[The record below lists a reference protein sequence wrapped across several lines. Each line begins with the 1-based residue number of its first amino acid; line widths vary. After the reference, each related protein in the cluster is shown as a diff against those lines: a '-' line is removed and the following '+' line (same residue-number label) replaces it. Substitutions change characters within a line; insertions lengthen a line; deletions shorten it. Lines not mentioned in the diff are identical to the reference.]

1 MKAHTFKNKEI
12 ANAGWLIGGKAAQM
26 LLSLVVG
33 VLSARYLG
41 PENYGLIDYAHA
53 YTAFFMA
60 FCTLGLNSVIIK
72 DFVDHPE
79 DQGKSLGS
87 SIALRLISSLC
98 SMLMIVTV
106 VSILDNDEPETI
118 VVVALSS
125 TSLLFHAFD
134 TINYWFQS
142 RYQSKVTAIVAFAA
156 YTATSIYK
164 IILLLLNKDVKWF
177 AFATSVD
184 YIVLGSILLAA
195 YKHSNGPRLSVS
207 WSKSKALL
215 GKSYHYILSGMMV
228 AIYGQTDRLML
239 KQMLD
244 EAEVAYYSRALSIC
258 TMWVFILQAVIDSVY
273 PTILRLH
280 GTDLISFQSKNKQLY
295 AIVFYTSIAVSIFF
309 VLFGD
314 AVIWILYGEAYM
326 GASAPLKII
335 TWYTAFSYLGVA
347 RDAWIVCENKQRYL
361 KYIYMSAAALN
372 VVLNAILIP
381 QLGAAGAAVASLI
394 TQIST
399 SIILPLFFGEMRQNA
414 ILMLQAITLSGV
426 FLKKTNKQKREG
438 E

>member
-1 MKAHTFKNKEI
+1 MKAHTSKEI

-33 VLSARYLG
+33 VFSARYLG
-41 PENYGLIDYAHA
+41 PENYGLINYANA
-53 YTAFFMA
+53 YIAFFMA

-79 DQGKSLGS
+79 EQGKSLGS
-87 SIALRLISSLC
+87 SIALRLLSSLC

-106 VSILDNDEPETI
+106 VSILDNGEPETI
-118 VVVALSS
+118 AVVALSS

-134 TINYWFQS
+134 TINYWFQA
-142 RYQSKVTAIVAFAA
+142 RYQSKVTAVVAFAA
-156 YTATSIYK
+156 YAATSIYK
-164 IILLLLNKDVKWF
+164 MVLLLLNKGIKWF

-195 YKHSNGPRLSVS
+195 YKRSKGPRLSFS
-207 WSKSKALL
+207 WRKAKALL
-215 GKSYHYILSGMMV
+215 RKSYHYILSGVMV
-228 AIYGQTDRLML
+228 AIYCQTDKLML
-239 KQMLD
+239 KQMLG
-244 EAEVAYYSRALSIC
+244 EVAVGYYSTASSIC

-280 GTDLISFQSKNKQLY
+280 GTDLISYNRKNKQLY
-295 AIVFYTSIAVSIFF
+295 AIVFYASIAASIFF
-309 VLFGD
+309 MLFGD
-314 AVIWILYGEAYM
+314 EIIWILYGEAYM

-347 RDAWIVCENKQRYL
+347 RNAWIVCENKQRYL
-361 KYIYMSAAALN
+361 KYMYLGAAALN

-381 QLGAAGAAVASLI
+381 KWGAAGAASASLI

-399 SIILPLFFGEMRQNA
+399 SIILPLFFGEMRENA
-414 ILMLQAITLSGV
+414 VLMLQAITLSGV
-426 FLKKTNKQKREG
+426 FPRKAGKQKREG